1 VAYSVSAGANG
12 ASVSAA
18 TIPEVSYTVAQA
30 ARLAGC
36 TPSQLRHWA
45 RSRLVTASLDDGRY
59 GFRDLVSLRVVRSLL
74 DAGLPSAR
82 VRAAV
87 TALRD
92 LGDDDLAGLRLIT
105 DGRTVWSCRDDG
117 QILDA
122 LRHGQLALFVAV
134 DRVAADVDAEV
145 RAFQAEKAAFVD
157 GLVRPAP

>member
-1 VAYSVSAGANG
+1 M
-12 ASVSAA
+12 
-18 TIPEVSYTVAQA
+18 SYTVAQA

-36 TPSQLRHWA
+36 TASQLRHWS
-45 RSRLVTASLDDGRY
+45 RSGLVIASLDGGRY

-87 TALRD
+87 LSLRE
-92 LGDDDLAGLRLIT
+92 LGDGDLAGLRLIT

-117 QILDA
+117 QVLDA

-134 DRVAADVDAEV
+134 DRLAADVDTEI
-145 RAFQAEKAAFVD
+145 RAFQADKAAFVD